1 MQEDFQGTVVTN
13 KGWQY
18 AAQRPDAKN
27 FVEQKWG
34 WVSTT
39 PGETHVLASAP
50 HVNLTDVS
58 APMRCGAQTGLGFDP
73 SE

>member
-1 MQEDFQGTVVTN
+1 MVANE
-13 KGWQY
+13 GWQY

-39 PGETHVLASAP
+39 PGE
-50 HVNLTDVS
+50 
-58 APMRCGAQTGLGFDP
+58 LG
-73 SE
+73 